1 MRIVVDSREKSLFD
15 ELKYTPP
22 KSLRDY
28 TTSAQARTCGIH
40 LDGEFENQ
48 SASTSGASEPVID
61 KAPVVCKHEAHTLE
75 KSRLVIGDATLRS
88 DHDDNDADI
97 ILFER
102 KTLTDLAASIRDGR
116 YKEQSFRMNQYCELA
131 NHNIIYIIEGDM
143 AKYADKTPGANPISK
158 KALYSAMFRMLYL
171 KGFSVFRTSNVR
183 ETADLILYFAD
194 KYDAVPAGERKPF
207 YRNKTKPT
215 TTPTKHEDQDQD
227 PKQEEQQQ
235 EQEQEQEQEQQQE
248 PKSGATYSS
257 TFKHKERS
265 SQIVP
270 ENIGEIMISAI
281 PFVSSK
287 TASAIMS
294 EYKTITKLI
303 EAMQKDRTCLNHI
316 YTSGPSGNR
325 KISKLCVDN
334 LFKFLIA

>member
-1 MRIVVDSREKSLFD
+1 MRIIVDSREKSLFD

-40 LDGEFENQ
+40 LDDGFE
-48 SASTSGASEPVID
+48 ASEPVLE
-61 KAPVVCKHEAHTLE
+61 KVPVVCKHEAHTLE
-75 KSRLVIGDATLRS
+75 KTRLVIGDATLRS
-88 DHDDNDADI
+88 DHDDDDI

-158 KALYSAMFRMLYL
+158 KALYSAMFSMLYL

-183 ETADLILYFAD
+183 ETSDLILYFAD

-207 YRNKTKPT
+207 YRNKAK
-215 TTPTKHEDQDQD
+215 TKHEDQDQD
-227 PKQEEQQQ
+227 DLKQEEEQDPQQ
-235 EQEQEQEQEQQQE
+235 
-248 PKSGATYSS
+248 PTATYSS

>member
-1 MRIVVDSREKSLFD
+1 MRIIVDSREKSLFD

-40 LDGEFENQ
+40 LDDGFE
-48 SASTSGASEPVID
+48 ASEPILEKV
-61 KAPVVCKHEAHTLE
+61 PVACKHEAHTLE
-75 KSRLVIGDATLRS
+75 KTRLVIGDATLRS
-88 DHDDNDADI
+88 DHDDDTNSNSDI

-143 AKYADKTPGANPISK
+143 AKYADKTPGSNPISK
-158 KALYSAMFRMLYL
+158 KALYSAMFSMLYL

-194 KYDAVPAGERKPF
+194 KYDAIPPGDRKPF
-207 YRNKTKPT
+207 YRNKAK
-215 TTPTKHEDQDQD
+215 TKHEDQDQD
-227 PKQEEQQQ
+227 QDQDLKQEEQ
-235 EQEQEQEQEQQQE
+235 
-248 PKSGATYSS
+248 PKTGATYSS

>member
-1 MRIVVDSREKSLFD
+1 MKIIVDSREKSLFD

-40 LDGEFENQ
+40 LDDEFESQ
-48 SASTSGASEPVID
+48 SATASNASEQIPD
-61 KAPVVCKHEAHTLE
+61 KGPVVCKHEAHTLE
-75 KSRLVIGDATLRS
+75 KARLVIGDATLRS
-88 DHDDNDADI
+88 SLDDNDDDI

-143 AKYADKTPGANPISK
+143 AKYADKTPGSNPISK
-158 KALYSAMFRMLYL
+158 KALYSAMFSMLYL

-194 KYDAVPAGERKPF
+194 KYDAVPRGERKPF
-207 YRNKTKPT
+207 YHNKAKT
-215 TTPTKHEDQDQD
+215 TAATKHEDQDQD
-227 PKQEEQQQ
+227 QKQEEEQQQ
-235 EQEQEQEQEQQQE
+235 QEQDQQQ
-248 PKSGATYSS
+248 PQSGATYSS

-303 EAMQKDRTCLNHI
+303 DAMQKDRTCLNHI

>member
-1 MRIVVDSREKSLFD
+1 
-15 ELKYTPP
+15 
-22 KSLRDY
+22 
-28 TTSAQARTCGIH
+28 
-40 LDGEFENQ
+40 
-48 SASTSGASEPVID
+48 
-61 KAPVVCKHEAHTLE
+61 
-75 KSRLVIGDATLRS
+75 
-88 DHDDNDADI
+88 
-97 ILFER
+97 
-102 KTLTDLAASIRDGR
+102 
-116 YKEQSFRMNQYCELA
+116 
-131 NHNIIYIIEGDM
+131 M
-143 AKYADKTPGANPISK
+143 AKYADKTPGSNPISK
-158 KALYSAMFRMLYL
+158 KALYSAMFSMLYL

-207 YRNKTKPT
+207 YRNKSK
-215 TTPTKHEDQDQD
+215 TKHEHQDDLNQEEEQD
-227 PKQEEQQQ
+227 PQQ
-235 EQEQEQEQEQQQE
+235 
-248 PKSGATYSS
+248 PSAAYSS

>member
-1 MRIVVDSREKSLFD
+1 MRIIVDSREKSLFD

-28 TTSAQARTCGIH
+28 TTSAQARTCGIQ
-40 LDGEFENQ
+40 LDDGFE
-48 SASTSGASEPVID
+48 ASEPVLE
-61 KAPVVCKHEAHTLE
+61 KVPVVCKHEAHTLE
-75 KSRLVIGDATLRS
+75 KSRLVIGDTTLRS
-88 DHDDNDADI
+88 DHDDDDI

-143 AKYADKTPGANPISK
+143 AKYADKTPGSNPISK
-158 KALYSAMFRMLYL
+158 KALYSAMFSMLYL

-207 YRNKTKPT
+207 YRNKTKT
-215 TTPTKHEDQDQD
+215 TTTTKREDWDQDQE
-227 PKQEEQQQ
+227 PTQTEEEEEEQQ
-235 EQEQEQEQEQQQE
+235 

>member
-1 MRIVVDSREKSLFD
+1 MKIVVDSREKSLFD

-40 LDGEFENQ
+40 LDDEFESQTASNT
-48 SASTSGASEPVID
+48 SAASEPVPD
-61 KAPVVCKHEAHTLE
+61 KGPVVCKHEAHTLE
-75 KSRLVIGDATLRS
+75 KARLVIGDATLRS
-88 DHDDNDADI
+88 DHDVSDV

-143 AKYADKTPGANPISK
+143 SKYADKTPGSNPISK
-158 KALYSAMFRMLYL
+158 KALYSAMFSMLYL

-194 KYDAVPAGERKPF
+194 KYDAVHASERKPF
-207 YRNKTKPT
+207 YRNKTT
-215 TTPTKHEDQDQD
+215 TKQEDQDLKQEEQHDQDQD
-227 PKQEEQQQ
+227 
-235 EQEQEQEQEQQQE
+235 QEQQQ

-303 EAMQKDRTCLNHI
+303 EAMQKDRACLNHI

>member
-40 LDGEFENQ
+40 LDDEFECQ
-48 SASTSGASEPVID
+48 YATTSAASEAQVID
-61 KAPVVCKHEAHTLE
+61 KSPVVCKHEAHTLE
-75 KSRLVIGDATLRS
+75 KARLVIGDAALRL
-88 DHDDNDADI
+88 DHHDDDNNADI

-116 YKEQSFRMNQYCELA
+116 YKEQSFRMNQYCELE

-143 AKYADKTPGANPISK
+143 AKYADKTPGSNPISK
-158 KALYSAMFRMLYL
+158 KALYSAMFSMLYL
-171 KGFSVFRTSNVR
+171 KGFSVFRTSNIR

-194 KYDAVPAGERKPF
+194 KYDAVPASERNPF
-207 YRNKTKPT
+207 YRNKST
-215 TTPTKHEDQDQD
+215 TTTTTKQEDQDQD
-227 PKQEEQQQ
+227 PKQEEQY
-235 EQEQEQEQEQQQE
+235 QQQQQQ
-248 PKSGATYSS
+248 PTATYSS
-257 TFKHKERS
+257 IFKHKERS

-303 EAMQKDRTCLNHI
+303 EAMQKDRTCLDHI

>member
-1 MRIVVDSREKSLFD
+1 MRIIVDSREKSLFD

-40 LDGEFENQ
+40 LDDEFENPHA
-48 SASTSGASEPVID
+48 SASTTSDKIID
-61 KAPVVCKHEAHTLE
+61 KSPVVCKHEAHTLE
-75 KSRLVIGDATLRS
+75 KARLVIGDATLRS
-88 DHDDNDADI
+88 EHDDDYHDI

-158 KALYSAMFRMLYL
+158 KALYSAMFSMLYL

-207 YRNKTKPT
+207 YRNKAKT
-215 TTPTKHEDQDQD
+215 TTPTKHEDQDN
-227 PKQEEQQQ
+227 PKQEE
-235 EQEQEQEQEQQQE
+235 EQEQPQ
-248 PKSGATYSS
+248 PTATYSS

-303 EAMQKDRTCLNHI
+303 ESMQKDRTCLNHI

>member
-1 MRIVVDSREKSLFD
+1 MRIIVDSREKSLFD

-40 LDGEFENQ
+40 LDDEFENPHA
-48 SASTSGASEPVID
+48 SASASDKVID

-75 KSRLVIGDATLRS
+75 KARLVIGDAALRS
-88 DHDDNDADI
+88 DHDDDDNSDI

-131 NHNIIYIIEGDM
+131 NLNIIYVIEGDM
-143 AKYADKTPGANPISK
+143 AKYADKTPGSNPISK
-158 KALYSAMFRMLYL
+158 KALYSAMFSMLYL
-171 KGFSVFRTSNVR
+171 KGFSIFRTSNVR

-207 YRNKTKPT
+207 YRNKAKTTT

-227 PKQEEQQQ
+227 QGQDLKQEEQ
-235 EQEQEQEQEQQQE
+235 
-248 PKSGATYSS
+248 PITTYSS

>member
-1 MRIVVDSREKSLFD
+1 MKIIVDSREKSLFD

-40 LDGEFENQ
+40 LDDEFE
-48 SASTSGASEPVID
+48 SYSEANDPVID
-61 KAPVVCKHEAHTLE
+61 KSPVVCKHEAHTLE
-75 KSRLVIGDATLRS
+75 KARLVIGDAALRS
-88 DHDDNDADI
+88 SLDDNDADI

-143 AKYADKTPGANPISK
+143 AKYADKTPGSNLISK
-158 KALYSAMFRMLYL
+158 KALYSAMFSMLYL

-183 ETADLILYFAD
+183 ETADLIMYFAD

-207 YRNKTKPT
+207 YRNKAKT
-215 TTPTKHEDQDQD
+215 TANREDQHQG
-227 PKQEEQQQ
+227 PKQEE
-235 EQEQEQEQEQQQE
+235 EQEQEQEQQQ

-303 EAMQKDRTCLNHI
+303 EVMQKDRTCLNHI

>member
-1 MRIVVDSREKSLFD
+1 VDSREKSLFD

-28 TTSAQARTCGIH
+28 TTRAQARTCGIH
-40 LDGEFENQ
+40 LDDEFESQ
-48 SASTSGASEPVID
+48 SATASESVIE
-61 KAPVVCKHEAHTLE
+61 KVPVVCKHEAHTLE

-88 DHDDNDADI
+88 DHDDDDI

-143 AKYADKTPGANPISK
+143 AKYADKTPGSNPISK
-158 KALYSAMFRMLYL
+158 KALYSAMFSMLYL

-194 KYDAVPAGERKPF
+194 KYDAVPTGERKPF
-207 YRNKTKPT
+207 YRNKAKTT

-227 PKQEEQQQ
+227 QEPNQIEEEEQQQ
-235 EQEQEQEQEQQQE
+235 

-316 YTSGPSGNR
+316 YTTGPSGNR

>member
-1 MRIVVDSREKSLFD
+1 
-15 ELKYTPP
+15 
-22 KSLRDY
+22 
-28 TTSAQARTCGIH
+28 
-40 LDGEFENQ
+40 
-48 SASTSGASEPVID
+48 
-61 KAPVVCKHEAHTLE
+61 
-75 KSRLVIGDATLRS
+75 
-88 DHDDNDADI
+88 
-97 ILFER
+97 
-102 KTLTDLAASIRDGR
+102 
-116 YKEQSFRMNQYCELA
+116 
-131 NHNIIYIIEGDM
+131 M
-143 AKYADKTPGANPISK
+143 AKYADKTPGSNPISK
-158 KALYSAMFRMLYL
+158 KALYSAMFSMLYL
-171 KGFSVFRTSNVR
+171 KGFSIFRTSNVR

-207 YRNKTKPT
+207 YRNKAKTTT

-227 PKQEEQQQ
+227 QGQDLKQEEQ
-235 EQEQEQEQEQQQE
+235 
-248 PKSGATYSS
+248 PITTYSS

>member
-1 MRIVVDSREKSLFD
+1 MRIIVDSREKSLFD

-40 LDGEFENQ
+40 LDDEFENPHA
-48 SASTSGASEPVID
+48 SASTTSDKIID
-61 KAPVVCKHEAHTLE
+61 KSPVVCKHEAHTLE
-75 KSRLVIGDATLRS
+75 KARLVIGDATLRS
-88 DHDDNDADI
+88 DHDDDDI

-158 KALYSAMFRMLYL
+158 KALYSAMFSMLYL

-207 YRNKTKPT
+207 YRNKTKT
-215 TTPTKHEDQDQD
+215 TTPTKHEDQDN
-227 PKQEEQQQ
+227 PKQEE
-235 EQEQEQEQEQQQE
+235 EQEQPQ
-248 PKSGATYSS
+248 PTATYSS

>member
-1 MRIVVDSREKSLFD
+1 MKIIVDSREKSLFD

-28 TTSAQARTCGIH
+28 TTSAQARMCRIQ
-40 LDGEFENQ
+40 LDDGFE
-48 SASTSGASEPVID
+48 ASEPILEQ
-61 KAPVVCKHEAHTLE
+61 APVVCKHEAHTLE
-75 KSRLVIGDATLRS
+75 KARLVIGDATLRS
-88 DHDDNDADI
+88 GDNDDDI

-102 KTLTDLAASIRDGR
+102 KTLNDLAASIRDGR

-143 AKYADKTPGANPISK
+143 TKYADKTPGSNPISK
-158 KALYSAMFRMLYL
+158 KALYSAMFSMLYL

-207 YRNKTKPT
+207 YRNKTKT
-215 TTPTKHEDQDQD
+215 TTTTTTMKHEDRDD
-227 PKQEEQQQ
+227 IKQEEEQDQQQ
-235 EQEQEQEQEQQQE
+235 
-248 PKSGATYSS
+248 PTVTYSS

>member
-1 MRIVVDSREKSLFD
+1 MKIVVDSREKSLFD

-28 TTSAQARTCGIH
+28 TTSAQSRKCGIH
-40 LDGEFENQ
+40 LDDEFDCQ
-48 SASTSGASEPVID
+48 YATTSAVREPQVID
-61 KAPVVCKHEAHTLE
+61 KSPVVCKHEAHTLE
-75 KSRLVIGDATLRS
+75 KVRLVIGDAALRL
-88 DHDDNDADI
+88 DHDDDDNSDI

-143 AKYADKTPGANPISK
+143 AKYADKTPGSNPISK
-158 KALYSAMFRMLYL
+158 KALYSAMFSMLYL

-194 KYDAVPAGERKPF
+194 KYDAVPASERNPF
-207 YRNKTKPT
+207 YRNKAKPT
-215 TTPTKHEDQDQD
+215 TITTKQQDQD
-227 PKQEEQQQ
+227 LKQDDDDEEEDQHKQQPQQQ
-235 EQEQEQEQEQQQE
+235 S
-248 PKSGATYSS
+248 KTGATYSS

>member
-1 MRIVVDSREKSLFD
+1 MKIIVDSREKSLFD

-40 LDGEFENQ
+40 LDDEFENPHA
-48 SASTSGASEPVID
+48 SASTTSDKIID

-75 KSRLVIGDATLRS
+75 KARLVIGDATLRS
-88 DHDDNDADI
+88 DHDDDDDI

-158 KALYSAMFRMLYL
+158 KALYSAMFSMLYL

-207 YRNKTKPT
+207 YRNKTKTT
-215 TTPTKHEDQDQD
+215 TTPTKHEDQDL
-227 PKQEEQQQ
+227 KQEEEEDQQQ
-235 EQEQEQEQEQQQE
+235 

-303 EAMQKDRTCLNHI
+303 ESMQKDRTCLNHI

>member
-1 MRIVVDSREKSLFD
+1 MKIVVDSREKSLFD

-40 LDGEFENQ
+40 LDDEFESQ
-48 SASTSGASEPVID
+48 TATASNASEPVPD
-61 KAPVVCKHEAHTLE
+61 KSPVVCKHETHTLE
-75 KSRLVIGDATLRS
+75 KTRLVIGDATLRS
-88 DHDDNDADI
+88 DHDVSDV

-143 AKYADKTPGANPISK
+143 AKYADKTPGSNPISK
-158 KALYSAMFRMLYL
+158 KALYSAMFSMLYL

-207 YRNKTKPT
+207 YRNKAATNY
-215 TTPTKHEDQDQD
+215 EDL
-227 PKQEEQQQ
+227 KQEEEQQQ
-235 EQEQEQEQEQQQE
+235 EQDQQQQ

>member
-1 MRIVVDSREKSLFD
+1 MKIIVDSREKSLFD

-40 LDGEFENQ
+40 LDDEFESQ
-48 SASTSGASEPVID
+48 TATASNASEPVPD
-61 KAPVVCKHEAHTLE
+61 KGPVVCKHEAHTLE
-75 KSRLVIGDATLRS
+75 RARLVIGDAALRS
-88 DHDDNDADI
+88 DHGDDDSSDI

-143 AKYADKTPGANPISK
+143 AKYADKTPGSNPISK
-158 KALYSAMFRMLYL
+158 KALYSAMFSMLYL

-194 KYDAVPAGERKPF
+194 KYDAVPASERKPF
-207 YRNKTKPT
+207 YRNKAT
-215 TTPTKHEDQDQD
+215 TIKNHADQEL
-227 PKQEEQQQ
+227 KQEEDQ
-235 EQEQEQEQEQQQE
+235 EQAEEQVQEQ

-316 YTSGPSGNR
+316 YTTGPSGNR

>member
-1 MRIVVDSREKSLFD
+1 MRIIVDSREKSLFD

-40 LDGEFENQ
+40 LDDDFESQ
-48 SASTSGASEPVID
+48 YASASTASRSIID
-61 KAPVVCKHEAHTLE
+61 KNPVVCKHEAHTLE
-75 KSRLVIGDATLRS
+75 KARLVIGDATIRS
-88 DHDDNDADI
+88 EHDVSDV

-143 AKYADKTPGANPISK
+143 AKYADKTPGSNPISK
-158 KALYSAMFRMLYL
+158 KALYSAMFSMLYL

-207 YRNKTKPT
+207 YRNKTT
-215 TTPTKHEDQDQD
+215 TNRHDDQDEV
-227 PKQEEQQQ
+227 KQEEEQDQQQ
-235 EQEQEQEQEQQQE
+235 SQPQ
-248 PKSGATYSS
+248 PTATYSS

-303 EAMQKDRTCLNHI
+303 EAMQKDRTCLNNI

>member
-1 MRIVVDSREKSLFD
+1 
-15 ELKYTPP
+15 
-22 KSLRDY
+22 
-28 TTSAQARTCGIH
+28 
-40 LDGEFENQ
+40 
-48 SASTSGASEPVID
+48 
-61 KAPVVCKHEAHTLE
+61 
-75 KSRLVIGDATLRS
+75 
-88 DHDDNDADI
+88 
-97 ILFER
+97 
-102 KTLTDLAASIRDGR
+102 
-116 YKEQSFRMNQYCELA
+116 MNQYCELA

-143 AKYADKTPGANPISK
+143 AKYADKTPGSNPISK
-158 KALYSAMFRMLYL
+158 KALYSAMFSMLYL
-171 KGFSVFRTSNVR
+171 KGFSVFRTSTVR

-194 KYDAVPAGERKPF
+194 KYDAVHASERKPF
-207 YRNKTKPT
+207 YRNKAKT
-215 TTPTKHEDQDQD
+215 TAATNHEDQDQD
-227 PKQEEQQQ
+227 PKQEE
-235 EQEQEQEQEQQQE
+235 EQEQEQEQQQ

>member
-40 LDGEFENQ
+40 LDDEFENQ

-75 KSRLVIGDATLRS
+75 KARLVIGDATLRS
-88 DHDDNDADI
+88 EHDDDVNSNSDI

-143 AKYADKTPGANPISK
+143 AKYADKTSGANPISK
-158 KALYSAMFRMLYL
+158 KALYSAMFSMLYL

-207 YRNKTKPT
+207 YRNKAKT
-215 TTPTKHEDQDQD
+215 TTKHEDQEPNQTE
-227 PKQEEQQQ
+227 EEQ
-235 EQEQEQEQEQQQE
+235 
-248 PKSGATYSS
+248 PTAAYSS

>member
-1 MRIVVDSREKSLFD
+1 MRIIVDSREKSLFD
-15 ELKYTPP
+15 ELKYIPP

-28 TTSAQARTCGIH
+28 TTSAQARMCGIQ
-40 LDGEFENQ
+40 LDDGFE
-48 SASTSGASEPVID
+48 ASEPVLEQV
-61 KAPVVCKHEAHTLE
+61 PVVCKHEAHTLE
-75 KSRLVIGDATLRS
+75 KARLVIGDATLRS
-88 DHDDNDADI
+88 DHDDDTNSNSDI

-143 AKYADKTPGANPISK
+143 AKYADKTPGSNPISK
-158 KALYSAMFRMLYL
+158 KALYSAMFSMLYL

-194 KYDAVPAGERKPF
+194 KYDAVPPGDRKPF
-207 YRNKTKPT
+207 YRNKAK
-215 TTPTKHEDQDQD
+215 TKHEDQDQD
-227 PKQEEQQQ
+227 DLKQEEEQDQQQ
-235 EQEQEQEQEQQQE
+235 

>member
-1 MRIVVDSREKSLFD
+1 MRIIVDSREKSLFD

-40 LDGEFENQ
+40 LDDEFESQ
-48 SASTSGASEPVID
+48 SASASASDKVID

-75 KSRLVIGDATLRS
+75 KARLVIGDATLRS
-88 DHDDNDADI
+88 GDDDDDI

-143 AKYADKTPGANPISK
+143 AKYADKTPGSNPISK
-158 KALYSAMFRMLYL
+158 KALYSAMFSMLYL
-171 KGFSVFRTSNVR
+171 KGFSVFRTSTVR

-194 KYDAVPAGERKPF
+194 KYDAVPSGERKPF
-207 YRNKTKPT
+207 YRNKAKT
-215 TTPTKHEDQDQD
+215 TAATKHEDQDQD

-235 EQEQEQEQEQQQE
+235 EQEQDQQQ
-248 PKSGATYSS
+248 PQSGATYSS

-287 TASAIMS
+287 TASAIMT

-316 YTSGPSGNR
+316 YTSGPSGTR

>member
-1 MRIVVDSREKSLFD
+1 MRIIVDSREKSLFD

-40 LDGEFENQ
+40 LDDEFESQ
-48 SASTSGASEPVID
+48 TASTTSDKVID

-75 KSRLVIGDATLRS
+75 KARLVIGDATLRS
-88 DHDDNDADI
+88 DHDDDDI

-143 AKYADKTPGANPISK
+143 AKYADKTPGSNPISK
-158 KALYSAMFRMLYL
+158 KALYSAMFSMLYL

-207 YRNKTKPT
+207 YRNKTT
-215 TTPTKHEDQDQD
+215 TNRHDDQDEV
-227 PKQEEQQQ
+227 KQEEEQDQQQ
-235 EQEQEQEQEQQQE
+235 PQQQS
-248 PKSGATYSS
+248 KSGATYSS

-287 TASAIMS
+287 TAAAIMS

>member
-40 LDGEFENQ
+40 LDDEFESQ
-48 SASTSGASEPVID
+48 TASNPSEPVPD
-61 KAPVVCKHEAHTLE
+61 KGPAVCKHEAHTLE
-75 KSRLVIGDATLRS
+75 KARLVIGDATLRS
-88 DHDDNDADI
+88 GSDHDDDI

-143 AKYADKTPGANPISK
+143 AKYSDKTPGSNPISK
-158 KALYSAMFRMLYL
+158 KALYSAMFSMLYL
-171 KGFSVFRTSNVR
+171 KGFSVFRTSTVR

-207 YRNKTKPT
+207 YRNKAKTMAAT
-215 TTPTKHEDQDQD
+215 NHEDQDQD

-235 EQEQEQEQEQQQE
+235 EQDQQQ
-248 PKSGATYSS
+248 PQSGATYSS

>member
-1 MRIVVDSREKSLFD
+1 MRIIVDSREKSLFD

-28 TTSAQARTCGIH
+28 TTSAQGRTCGIQ
-40 LDGEFENQ
+40 LDDGFE
-48 SASTSGASEPVID
+48 ASEPILD

-75 KSRLVIGDATLRS
+75 KARLVIGDATLRS
-88 DHDDNDADI
+88 DHNDDDI

-102 KTLTDLAASIRDGR
+102 KTLADLAASIRDGR

-143 AKYADKTPGANPISK
+143 AKYADKTPGSNPISK
-158 KALYSAMFRMLYL
+158 KALYSAMFSMLYL

-194 KYDAVPAGERKPF
+194 KYDAVPVSERKPF
-207 YRNKTKPT
+207 YRNKTK
-215 TTPTKHEDQDQD
+215 TKHEDQDD
-227 PKQEEQQQ
+227 LNQE
-235 EQEQEQEQEQQQE
+235 EQEQEQDQQQSQQ
-248 PKSGATYSS
+248 PTAAYSS

-303 EAMQKDRTCLNHI
+303 DAMQKDRTCLNHI